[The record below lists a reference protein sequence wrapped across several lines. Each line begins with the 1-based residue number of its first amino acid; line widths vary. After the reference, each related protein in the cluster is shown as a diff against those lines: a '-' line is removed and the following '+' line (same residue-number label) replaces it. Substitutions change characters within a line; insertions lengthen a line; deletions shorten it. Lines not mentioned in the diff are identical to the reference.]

1 MVDQLSVFPYVLAY
15 IALGIIFLLIAK
27 WVYDLMTYY
36 KLDNELTKED
46 NPAVGTALTGYFIA
60 LIIIIAK
67 IVPHISPG
75 MSMDLFLSKLP
86 DVVIFVL
93 LGIVLLNVSRIIVD
107 KLILYKFK
115 VNKELID
122 DKNVGTGAVLAGSY
136 VASGLVIAAALAGD
150 GEVSKS
156 AIAFSSISNP
166 LVTDVLL
173 SLIFFSLGQVTFVI
187 YSLIYSWLSPY
198 KVHEEIEKD
207 NVAAGVAFGG
217 GLVAL
222 GMILYRGLGGKSN
235 GWTNDLMYYGLL
247 VAFALILFPLIRLL
261 VNKIM
266 LPKAD
271 LTYEIV
277 TDRNINAAYLEIVA
291 LNMVAAIILFVY

>member
-1 MVDQLSVFPYVLAY
+1 MADQLNVFPYVLAY
-15 IALGIIFLLIAK
+15 IVLGIIFILIAK

-36 KLDNELTKED
+36 KLDNELTKKD

-60 LIIIIAK
+60 LMIIIAK
-67 IVPHISPG
+67 IVPHIDKD
-75 MSMDLFLSKLP
+75 MSLDKFLKDLP
-86 DVVIFVL
+86 NVVIYVL
-93 LGIVLLNVSRIIVD
+93 LGIVLLNVSRMIVD

-150 GEVSKS
+150 GETTKS

-166 LVTDVLL
+166 IVTGVLL
-173 SLIFFSLGQVTFVI
+173 SLIFFSLGQATFVL

-222 GMILYRGLGGKSN
+222 GIILYRGLGGKSN
-235 GWTNDLMYYGLL
+235 GWTSDLLYYGFL
-247 VAFALILFPLIRLL
+247 VAFAFILFPLIRLL

-271 LTYEIV
+271 LTDEIV
-277 TDRNINAAYLEIVA
+277 RDRNVNAAYLEIVA

>member
-1 MVDQLSVFPYVLAY
+1 MADQLNVFPYVLAY
-15 IALGIIFLLIAK
+15 IVLGIIFILIAK

-36 KLDNELTKED
+36 KLDNELTKKD

-60 LIIIIAK
+60 LMIIIAK
-67 IVPHISPG
+67 IVPHIDKD
-75 MSMDLFLSKLP
+75 MSLDKFLKDLP
-86 DVVIFVL
+86 NVVIYVL
-93 LGIVLLNVSRIIVD
+93 LGIVLLNVSRMIVD

-150 GEVSKS
+150 GETTKS

-166 LVTDVLL
+166 IVTGVLL
-173 SLIFFSLGQVTFVI
+173 SLIFFSLGQATFVI

-222 GMILYRGLGGKSN
+222 GIILYRGLGGKSN
-235 GWTNDLMYYGLL
+235 GWTSDLLYYGFL
-247 VAFALILFPLIRLL
+247 VAFAFILFPLIRLL

-271 LTYEIV
+271 LTDEIV
-277 TDRNINAAYLEIVA
+277 RDRNVNAAYLEIVA

>member
-1 MVDQLSVFPYVLAY
+1 MADQLNVFPYVLAY
-15 IALGIIFLLIAK
+15 IALGIIFILIAK
-27 WVYDLMTYY
+27 WAYDLMTYY

-67 IVPHISPG
+67 IVPHIDKDISL
-75 MSMDLFLSKLP
+75 DKFLKDLP
-86 DVVIFVL
+86 DVVIYVL
-93 LGIVLLNVSRIIVD
+93 LGIILLNVSRMIVN

-150 GEVSKS
+150 GETTKS

-166 LVTDVLL
+166 IVTGILL
-173 SLIFFSLGQVTFVI
+173 SLIFFSLGQVTFVL

-222 GMILYRGLGGKSN
+222 GIILYRGLGGKSN
-235 GWTNDLMYYGLL
+235 GWTSDLLYYGFL

-266 LPKAD
+266 LPKSD
-271 LTYEIV
+271 LVDEIV
-277 TDRNINAAYLEIVA
+277 RDRNVNAAYLEIVA